1 MFSDSYMHKMRPL
14 QWVAAGLQL
23 SCVCAV
29 MLASIALAEENA
41 RFYIR
46 QYRVEGAQR
55 LKNLEIEEAVYP
67 FLGPGRTPNDV
78 ESARQA
84 LEKVYHDKGFQT
96 VSVNVPQQDP
106 RRGIIKLAVVEGKV
120 GRLRVNGAK
129 WFLPSRIKQE
139 LPELAE
145 GNVPNLDQVSKEM
158 IAVNRLADRR
168 VTPELLPGAI
178 PGTVDINLNVEDK
191 NPLHG
196 SLELNNRYSADT
208 TELRL
213 NGSISYGNLFQL
225 GHTLGMSFQ
234 IAPENLDDAMVF
246 SGYYLTRVSDKLSLM
261 VQGTKQNSD
270 VSTITGAAVGGNGE
284 TLGVRLMVDLP
295 TTQKFYQTFNF
306 GIDYKN
312 YAEDI
317 VIGPNTIS
325 SPIEY
330 YPLSAS
336 YSANWMAEK
345 GFTELNTVLTMHL
358 RGMGSDESKFANKR
372 YGASGGFCTFRADAS
387 HTHDIFG
394 DYQVFGKIQGQLSGQ
409 PLINNEQIAGGGLSS
424 VRGYLEATSLG
435 DSGVFAT
442 LEMRSPTLIGK
453 GDTSPN
459 PANEW
464 RFHAFADG
472 GMVAL
477 NESLAGQDSQ
487 FFFASAG
494 LGTRIRVKQ
503 HYNGSIDFSMPL
515 VEQLNAKV
523 GDMLITFRGWAEF

>member
-1 MFSDSYMHKMRPL
+1 
-14 QWVAAGLQL
+14 
-23 SCVCAV
+23 
-29 MLASIALAEENA
+29 
-41 RFYIR
+41 
-46 QYRVEGAQR
+46 
-55 LKNLEIEEAVYP
+55 
-67 FLGPGRTPNDV
+67 
-78 ESARQA
+78 
-84 LEKVYHDKGFQT
+84 
-96 VSVNVPQQDP
+96 
-106 RRGIIKLAVVEGKV
+106 
-120 GRLRVNGAK
+120 
-129 WFLPSRIKQE
+129 
-139 LPELAE
+139 
-145 GNVPNLDQVSKEM
+145 
-158 IAVNRLADRR
+158 
-168 VTPELLPGAI
+168 
-178 PGTVDINLNVEDK
+178 
-191 NPLHG
+191 
-196 SLELNNRYSADT
+196 
-208 TELRL
+208 
-213 NGSISYGNLFQL
+213 
-225 GHTLGMSFQ
+225 
-234 IAPENLDDAMVF
+234 
-246 SGYYLTRVSDKLSLM
+246 M

-270 VSTITGAAVGGNGE
+270 VSTISGAAVGGNGE
-284 TLGVRLMVDLP
+284 TLGISLMVDLP

-317 VIGPNTIS
+317 VIGPDTIS

-358 RGMGSDESKFANKR
+358 RGMGSDESEFANKR
-372 YGASGGFCTFRADAS
+372 YGASGGFCTLRADAS

-394 DYQVFGKIQGQLSGQ
+394 DYQVFGKIQGQLSGR

-472 GMVAL
+472 GIVGINDAL
-477 NESLAGQDSQ
+477 PGQESQSS
-487 FFFASAG
+487 FASAG
-494 LGTRIRVKQ
+494 LGTRVRVQ
-503 HYNGSIDFSMPL
+503 EHYNGSVDFAFPLID
-515 VEQLNAKV
+515 QLNAQV